1 MPAIRERYA
10 AIFRSLADRRQ
21 VLMLAFG
28 FSSGLPFLLVFGTL
42 SAWLREAGV
51 SRTEI
56 GLLSWVAL
64 AYSFKFLWAPA
75 VDRLDP
81 PLLARWLGRRRAW
94 MLLSQALVAVG
105 LAGVAMSDPVAFLP
119 GLIGFALLV
128 AFASATQD
136 VAIDGWRIN
145 AAPQDE
151 QAMLAAVYQLGY
163 RLALLCSGAG
173 ALYIAD
179 FVNWRSA
186 YYAMAALMLVGVAG
200 VLAAPRVDETRA
212 PARRRGWRG
221 TVSEAI
227 VAPFTDLA
235 QRKGAALVLI
245 LALISLY
252 RLPDFVAGVMAN
264 PLYIDMGFSKSEI
277 ASVSKVFGVWVGIA
291 GAFAGGVAAIR
302 FSLMPCLVFGGVA
315 AAASNVMFA
324 WLAVKG
330 HDIGLLTASIS
341 LDNFASGFA
350 GSVLIAY
357 MSSLTSPMMAA
368 TQYALLSSLYALPGK
383 FVGGASGWLVD
394 HFGYPWFF
402 ICTALVG
409 VPVALLSL
417 AVWRLERR
425 AEARQRT
432 SDPAAPDV
440 LAGKV

>member
-1 MPAIRERYA
+1 MTTIRDRYA
-10 AIFRSLADRRQ
+10 AIFRSMADRRHA
-21 VLMLAFG
+21 LMLVFG

-51 SRTEI
+51 SRTDI

-64 AYSFKFLWAPA
+64 AYSFKFVWAPA

-94 MLLSQALVAVG
+94 MLLSQIGVAAGLVGVAV
-105 LAGVAMSDPVAFLP
+105 SDPATFLP
-119 GLIGFALLV
+119 GLIGCALLV

-145 AAPQDE
+145 IATQDE
-151 QAMLAAVYQLGY
+151 QAMLAAIYQFGY

-179 FVNWRSA
+179 YVDWRSA
-186 YYAMAALMLVGVAG
+186 YLAMAVLMLVGMAS
-200 VLAAPRVDETRA
+200 VLAAPRMTETVRA
-212 PARRRGWRG
+212 PDRARGWRALA
-221 TVSEAI
+221 VEA
-227 VAPFTDLA
+227 VVEPFRDLA
-235 QRKGAALVLI
+235 LRKGAALVFI
-245 LALISLY
+245 LALIALY

-277 ASVSKVFGVWVGIA
+277 ASVSKVFGVWVGLA
-291 GAFAGGVAAIR
+291 GAFAGGVAVAR

-315 AAASNVMFA
+315 AAASNLMFA
-324 WLAVKG
+324 LLAVTG
-330 HDIGLLTASIS
+330 HDLTLLTLSIS

-350 GSVLIAY
+350 GSALIAY
-357 MSSLTSPMMAA
+357 MSGLTSPVMAA

-394 HFGYPWFF
+394 QIGYPWFF

-409 VPVALLSL
+409 VPVAVLSL
-417 AVWRLERR
+417 LVWRIDRR
-425 AEARQRT
+425 TAAQVPGSGATAAST
-432 SDPAAPDV
+432 S
-440 LAGKV
+440 